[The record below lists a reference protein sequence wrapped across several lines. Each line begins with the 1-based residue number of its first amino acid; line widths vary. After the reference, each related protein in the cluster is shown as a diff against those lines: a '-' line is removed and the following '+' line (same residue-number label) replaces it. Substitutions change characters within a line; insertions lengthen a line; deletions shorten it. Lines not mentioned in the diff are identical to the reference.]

1 MVVVKRQEGMD
12 SMSIEKYELLKPSEI
27 ARASVDVF

>member
-1 MVVVKRQEGMD
+1 MVVKRQVGMD
-12 SMSIEKYELLKPSEI
+12 NMSIEKYGLLKLSEI